1 MTYYSTKLDSI
12 FQALADPTRRA
23 VLAQLSSGPA
33 SVTDLSQDFDMAL
46 PSFMGHL
53 KKLEDGGL
61 ITSKKHGRVRICA
74 LRPAALAPVRG
85 WLEQQNDRWQ
95 GRLEDYVTTLAKDED
110 YGT

>member
-61 ITSKKHGRVRICA
+61 ITSKKHGRVRTLCLA
-74 LRPAALAPVRG
+74 ACSAGTGARLVGTTERPVAGPA
-85 WLEQQNDRWQ
+85 
-95 GRLEDYVTTLAKDED
+95 GRVCNNPCKR
-110 YGT
+110 